1 MSSLK
6 RVHKYF
12 SRKSSDWNIIDFL
25 EECDLETYRKKIEEY
40 LLSLET
46 IVKMEK
52 DQSGV
57 VEISELSIIQVSEP
71 SHKESV
77 GTQGSQPDS
86 KKAKTW
92 ERERSRKQVHIH
104 QPTITMDISGNMGN
118 ITAGTISGGTLVCE
132 SKRSHEGDEQTKQAL
147 LNKRTKI
154 DDYFPVTLSPC
165 EPPHTPPCE
174 PPHTPPHRI
183 FPRGSSSGASVSSQ
197 IQGSIGQEFLDLDST
212 CSDFD
217 HEEVPSQT
225 IGQMQN
231 YEVDIENTYLQ
242 LSQENSQIVPEEIR
256 KIIEKIK
263 GIKYRLFDYRII
275 NLSERNVTNP
285 VNKLS
290 KSEKRIL
297 KDIWNSLEPSQKIK
311 TIRLDKWEKVLIPLI
326 QKYQTH
332 LENKS
337 VFDVISLDST
347 IEDVLEKPYVRPFI
361 HKEHHDLLW
370 VQDIYKRF
378 LFLFDAPTNL
388 LLDPDQS
395 ELSYRENFVNPIVV
409 KVFDDIMDLI
419 KVKTGEVENQS
430 NKTQRIETRQYKQRV
445 SIGCSQDGIYSI
457 NVNATILEVGFL
469 EVVGNALYTD
479 IKKLSEDTEKVFK
492 CMQISIHYQRQH
504 YISRGATE
512 QKVSSIE
519 SYGIVVYQRKF
530 TFYVMHRANGGLHI
544 VDVLTEFSIPST
556 KDQLYVLK
564 EVIENV
570 YLFKSRIMDYYLS
583 VQKIIPLTKTHVG
596 VSESPVDA
604 SPSKA
609 SRTHDVLKISE

>member
-1 MSSLK
+1 
-6 RVHKYF
+6 
-12 SRKSSDWNIIDFL
+12 
-25 EECDLETYRKKIEEY
+25 
-40 LLSLET
+40 
-46 IVKMEK
+46 
-52 DQSGV
+52 
-57 VEISELSIIQVSEP
+57 
-71 SHKESV
+71 
-77 GTQGSQPDS
+77 
-86 KKAKTW
+86 
-92 ERERSRKQVHIH
+92 
-104 QPTITMDISGNMGN
+104 MDISRNMGN
-118 ITAGTISGGTLVCE
+118 ITAGTISGGALVCE

-165 EPPHTPPCE
+165 EPPHTPP
-174 PPHTPPHRI
+174 HRI
-183 FPRGSSSGASVSSQ
+183 FPH
-197 IQGSIGQEFLDLDST
+197 QGSIEQEFLDLDST
-212 CSDFD
+212 CSNFD
-217 HEEVPSQT
+217 HEEVSAQT

-297 KDIWNSLEPSQKIK
+297 KDIWTRYCIVCFKPTFLVENLIILLIFQLEPSQKIK

-347 IEDVLEKPYVRPFI
+347 IEVVLEKPYVRPFI
-361 HKEHHDLLW
+361 HREHHDLLW
-370 VQDIYKRF
+370 VQDIYKR

-388 LLDPDQS
+388 LLDPDQN

-469 EVVGNALYTD
+469 EVIGNALYTD

-530 TFYVMHRANGGLHI
+530 TFYVMHRTNGGLHV

-564 EVIENV
+564 EIIENV

-609 SRTHDVLKISE
+609 SSSRAHDALKISE